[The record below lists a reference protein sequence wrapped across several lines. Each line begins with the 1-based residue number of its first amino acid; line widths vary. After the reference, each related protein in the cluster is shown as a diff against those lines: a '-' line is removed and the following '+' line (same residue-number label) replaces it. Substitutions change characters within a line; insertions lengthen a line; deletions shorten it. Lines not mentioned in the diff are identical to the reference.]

1 MNRFEEFL
9 QDYEAHEAEKTNK
22 FMKRLDEG
30 KVAQNE
36 NYPPKERF
44 IKLKEP
50 IAEPFVNI
58 WGVVPFYGS
67 TIAKLMPKDSK
78 KAFDEAHEFMG
89 FNSGK
94 IDEMMDFQKETGRI
108 QFSLTMPPTYYK
120 NLEFLEPL
128 FRELEPPTLSYD
140 HLSFVG
146 EEFDKKYNIEF
157 KTLAEFGFNRYIERA
172 TKELGN
178 SNLAYTKAKLDNYAN
193 NYSVLKASGHEE
205 LADEIGTLMLI
216 DHSKAY
222 QYLIL
227 FGILISNPQKSLFK
241 PICNFDKSFIDFAS
255 EFGNPYGIGINN
267 DVPYEI
273 GKFLLNKTT
282 FYPETMSGCNKVIQ
296 EYDDQE
302 LHKVLGALNDGVR
315 RTNIDVIEDKK
326 IDMSEILDNVWN
338 DAERL
343 RMGAAGIRFGVSLN
357 LGLIGEI
364 AAGLPG
370 MGIMAG
376 LGFTAVDNLWGMQ
389 NDSVSE
395 KIAKFVSPNYLVSI
409 YDFKKKHALKD

>member
-9 QDYEAHEAEKTNK
+9 QDYEAREAEKTNK

-67 TIAKLMPKDSK
+67 TIAKLVPKDNK
-78 KAFDEAHEFMG
+78 KAFDETHENIG
-89 FNSGK
+89 YNSHK

-108 QFSLTMPPTYYK
+108 QFALTMPPTYYK

-128 FRELEPPTLSYD
+128 FHELEPPTLAYD
-140 HLSFVG
+140 SVSFVG
-146 EEFDKKYNIEF
+146 KELDKKYNIEF
-157 KTLAEFGFNRYIERA
+157 KTLAEFGFNRYIEYA
-172 TKELGN
+172 TKEFGN
-178 SNLAYTKAKLDNYAN
+178 SNLTYTTAKLDDYASR
-193 NYSVLKASGHEE
+193 YSVIKASGYEE

-216 DHSKAY
+216 DYSKAY

-241 PICNFDKSFIDFAS
+241 PICNFDKSFIDSAN
-255 EFGNPYGIGINN
+255 EFGNSYDIGINN

-296 EYDDQE
+296 DYDDQE
-302 LHKVLGALNDGVR
+302 LYKVLGALNDGVR

-343 RMGAAGIRFGVSLN
+343 RMEAAGIRFGVSLN

-370 MGIMAG
+370 LGIMAG
-376 LGFTAVDNLWGMQ
+376 LGFTAVDNFWGMQ

>member
-9 QDYEAHEAEKTNK
+9 QDYEAREAEKTNT

-67 TIAKLMPKDSK
+67 TIAKLIPKDSK
-78 KAFDEAHEFMG
+78 KAFDETHEILG
-89 FNSGK
+89 FNSRK

-108 QFSLTMPPTYYK
+108 QFALTMPPTYYK

-128 FRELEPPTLSYD
+128 FHELEPPTLAYD
-140 HLSFVG
+140 HIPFVG
-146 EEFDKKYNIEF
+146 NELDKKYNIEF
-157 KTLAEFGFNRYIERA
+157 KTLAEFGFNRYIEYA
-172 TKELGN
+172 TKEYGN
-178 SNLAYTKAKLDNYAN
+178 SNPTYITTKLDNYAS
-193 NYSVLKASGHEE
+193 NYSVLKASGYEE

-216 DHSKAY
+216 DYPKAH

-227 FGILISNPQKSLFK
+227 FGILISNPQKSLLK
-241 PICNFDKSFIDFAS
+241 PICNFDKSFIDSAN
-255 EFGNPYGIGINN
+255 EFGNSYGIGINN

-282 FYPETMSGCNKVIQ
+282 LYPETMSGCNKVIQ

-302 LHKVLGALNDGVR
+302 LYKVLGALNDGVR

-343 RMGAAGIRFGVSLN
+343 RMEAAGIRFGVSLN

-364 AAGLPG
+364 AAGFSGL
-370 MGIMAG
+370 GILAG

-409 YDFKKKHALKD
+409 YDFKKKHALKN